1 MNDAEVFAIIGE
13 LANQD
18 AGRIASLGFPEKK
31 KEEIGISSVPDSQSW
46 QFATANTCKKRGQSS
61 LHPNGVA
68 SG

>member
-31 KEEIGISSVPDSQSW
+31 KEETGISSVPASQSW
-46 QFATANTCKKRGQSS
+46 QFATANTMPGHVTAVFCASS
-61 LHPNGVA
+61 
-68 SG
+68 SM